1 MHFCECAFIRFILYH
16 ISLMETAI
24 KLTNISFSAQ
34 GRDILQG
41 VSVDFNAGIATA
53 IVGPS
58 GGGKSTV
65 LKISAGLLLP
75 TEGEVVYKN
84 KNVALMNR
92 AENLLFRKESAFVFQ
107 DSALWANQDLNQILE
122 LPLKIHFPDMTAK
135 ERMSRIKEVT
145 AEVGYRKD
153 LDIRPARLSMGEQ
166 KLIGFARSLLCNP
179 SLLFLD
185 EWTESLDE
193 AQANRLINI
202 VHKRVNSGTS
212 VIFVCHDMRIMNE
225 LANHV
230 IIISNG
236 AITMSAAKEHITNDA
251 ELSNYLKMGM
261 AL

>member
-1 MHFCECAFIRFILYH
+1 
-16 ISLMETAI
+16 METAI